1 MIHFKVVH
9 DRTTGVWHVYDN
21 WKGEIA
27 RTYSTRQK
35 ARWGVKAFN
44 EWGYLNDMEEKE
56 EK

>member
-1 MIHFKVVH
+1 MKHFKVIP
-9 DRTTGVWHVYDN
+9 DKAAGVWHVYDN

-44 EWGYLNDMEEKE
+44 EHGYTMEEKE